1 MFIGDN
7 QGVVTLFMQDGNY
20 PPRNFATL
28 GSLLLQPLFT
38 GTSNDNRTVT
48 IHNSLALSKGQT
60 VYIEYSSSHSPVFLL
75 DSRSNQLCV
84 ILLKTESY

>member
-1 MFIGDN
+1 
-7 QGVVTLFMQDGNY
+7 MQDGNY

-60 VYIEYSSSHSPVFLL
+60 VYIEYYSSHSPVVLVT
-75 DSRSNQLCV
+75 SRSNQLCV